1 MNMPS
6 LPTDNLYKF
15 LALGGLVTL
24 VVFPIFYVSQVADR
38 NRQMVE
44 TETEALILEK
54 EVEFL
59 KWETNAL
66 IDELAETKKDAKML
80 AKESKTSKSS
90 SVGQANDPISPSVDS
105 ITKRANQILLEN
117 KGYLDRGYE
126 LRRKTLELE
135 KESLK
140 LAGKRVEINLLDGRL
155 NAIRRLT
162 LIGISVSSVI
172 MILGFSLW
180 YLKLQKYQD
189 QTIARQATAHDIKGD
204 SNT

>member
-172 MILGFSLW
+172 MILGFSLSS
-180 YLKLQKYQD
+180 LNLQKYQD

-204 SNT
+204 SHT

>member
-66 IDELAETKKDAKML
+66 SDELAETKKDAKML